1 MIYQFEHEEIK
12 RCRECPCHSWADFP
26 DEKDWCDL
34 QDKQLAYDTEPECN
48 DCPLLAISKMET
60 TTPKQ
65 YKPVPEI
72 DPNLGQAESEE

>member
-34 QDKQLAYDTEPECN
+34 QDKQLAYDTEPEYN
-48 DCPLLAISKMET
+48 DCPLVAISKTET
-60 TTPKQ
+60 TSLKIE
-65 YKPVPEI
+65 PVEP
-72 DPNLGQAESEE
+72 LGDDLSVND